1 MRLRRAGL
9 ELVAASFVVL
19 FQELALIR
27 WIGGEVRVLAY
38 FPNVVLISAFLGLGA
53 GALRAGKRSLLW
65 LWPVSIAVITIATLA
80 MARVAFTNRSPS
92 EHLWLLYLDIPNAPV
107 VHDVRPPI
115 VIAFILSALSFVALG
130 QFVGERLRE
139 FTAAGKTLWGYVADL
154 TGSLLGV
161 IAFAAASFTG
171 AFPAVWFAVFL
182 AVGAFL
188 FLPRNAGVSPAGLQ
202 ASSPASAA
210 GRRRASRRDGGVPLY
225 AAIAVVVVASIA
237 YFERADHYSPYYA
250 LRTQRPAN
258 AGGVYVLANG
268 SLHQY
273 AAPLGRG
280 RALTNAYDRSIA
292 AGYPLPYGALRTPP
306 RRVLILGAGTGNDV
320 VTALQ
325 NGAQEIDA
333 VEIDPVILRIGREMH
348 PDRPYDSPRVHVF
361 NTDARAFLRN
371 SRKQYDLIVFGTLDS
386 MTRLSA
392 LSNVRLDNFV
402 YTVDCMR
409 AARERLAPRGGV
421 ALYFMVGNRAIHQ
434 KLLAMLTEAFGAPPL
449 VRPENHQVFNEI
461 FIAGPAFEHLHSPEM
476 DAGAARILEEVA
488 QTDVPTDDWPFLYL
502 DARRPPAFYL
512 SMIAVFMILSA
523 GTLLLASPEL
533 ARDRFRGFDAEMF
546 LFGAAFL
553 LLETK
558 LVTQMSL
565 VWGTTWVTSAVVF
578 GSILATILIGTIA
591 MQLRPLPYGA
601 AAGGLVVTLVLTF
614 LVPSKWLL
622 VEGLSQRLLLS
633 LLFAG
638 APIFFA
644 SICFAIRFR
653 ARAESNAAFGWNLA
667 GAVFGGL
674 IESMS
679 MATGIRAMTLVALAA
694 YLASF
699 LIARSREAATAGAR

>member
-1 MRLRRAGL
+1 MRLRRAGA

-27 WIGGEVRVLAY
+27 WMGGEVRVLAY

-65 LWPVSIAVITIATLA
+65 LWPVSIAVITIVTLA

-115 VIAFILSALSFVALG
+115 IMAFILSALSFVALG

-154 TGSLLGV
+154 AGSLLGV
-161 IAFAAASFTG
+161 IAFAVASFTG
-171 AFPAVWFAVFL
+171 AFPAVWFSVFL
-182 AVGAFL
+182 IAGAAL
-188 FLPRNAGVSPAGLQ
+188 F
-202 ASSPASAA
+202 
-210 GRRRASRRDGGVPLY
+210 ASRGWKWLAAYG
-225 AAIAVVVVASIA
+225 AIAVAVVASIA
-237 YFERADHYSPYYA
+237 AFERADYYSPYYA
-250 LRTQRPAN
+250 LRTQRPPN

-273 AAPLGRG
+273 AAPLARG

-320 VTALQ
+320 VTALE

-333 VEIDPVILRIGREMH
+333 VEIDPVILKIGKEMH

-361 NTDARAFLRN
+361 NTDARAFLRH

-409 AARERLAPRGGV
+409 AARDLLAPRGGV

-434 KLLAMLTEAFGAPPL
+434 KLLAMLTEAFGEPPL
-449 VRPENHQVFNEI
+449 VRQANHQVFNTI
-461 FIAGPAFEHLHSPEM
+461 FIAGPAFEHLHSAEL
-476 DAGAARILEEVA
+476 DANAARVLEEVA
-488 QTDVPTDDWPFLYL
+488 HADVPTDDWPFLYL

-512 SMIAVFMILSA
+512 SMIAVFMVLSA
-523 GTLLLASPEL
+523 GALLIASPEL

-591 MQLRPLPYGA
+591 MQLRPLPYA
-601 AAGGLVVTLVLTF
+601 VAAGGLVVTLVLTF

-622 VEGLSQRLLLS
+622 VEGLTQRLLLS
-633 LLFAG
+633 ILFAG

-653 ARAESNAAFGWNLA
+653 TREESNAAFGWNLA

-699 LIARSREAATAGAR
+699 LILRSREAATGEAR

>member
-1 MRLRRAGL
+1 MRLRRAGA

-27 WIGGEVRVLAY
+27 WMGGEVRVLAY

-65 LWPVSIAVITIATLA
+65 LWPVSIAITTVATLV

-115 VIAFILSALSFVALG
+115 IIAFILSALSFVALG

-171 AFPAVWFAVFL
+171 AFPAVWFGVFL
-182 AVGAFL
+182 AVGAVL
-188 FLPRNAGVSPAGLQ
+188 FRQ
-202 ASSPASAA
+202 
-210 GRRRASRRDGGVPLY
+210 RRRLLLY
-225 AAIAVVVVASIA
+225 AAIAVAVVASIA
-237 YFERADHYSPYYA
+237 YFERADFYSPYYA
-250 LRTQRPAN
+250 LRTQHPPN
-258 AGGVYVLANG
+258 AGGLYVLANG

-280 RALTNAYDRSIA
+280 RALTNAYDRSVA

-333 VEIDPVILRIGREMH
+333 VEIDPVILKIGREMH
-348 PDRPYDSPRVHVF
+348 PDRPYASPRVHVF

-371 SRKQYDLIVFGTLDS
+371 SRTQYDLIVFGTLDS

-434 KLLAMLTEAFGAPPL
+434 KLMAMLTEAFGEPPL
-449 VRPENHQVFNEI
+449 MRPENHQVFNEI
-461 FIAGPAFEHLHSPEM
+461 FITGPAFAHLHSPEL
-476 DAGAARILEEVA
+476 DAGTARILEEVA

-512 SMIAVFMILSA
+512 SMIAVFMIISA
-523 GTLLLASPEL
+523 GTLLLAAPEL

-591 MQLRPLPYGA
+591 MQLRPLPYSVAG
-601 AAGGLVVTLVLTF
+601 GGLVVTLVLTF
-614 LVPSKWLL
+614 LVPSQWLL
-622 VEGLSQRLLLS
+622 VEGLPQRLLLS
-633 LLFAG
+633 ILFAG

-653 ARAESNAAFGWNLA
+653 TRQESNAAFGWNLA

-694 YLASF
+694 YLAAF
-699 LIARSREAATAGAR
+699 LIARSSQTRRSSREAPTAEAR

>member
-1 MRLRRAGL
+1 MPPLRRAGA
-9 ELVAASFVVL
+9 ELITASFIVL

-27 WIGGEVRVLAY
+27 WMSGEVRVLAY

-65 LWPVSIAVITIATLA
+65 LWPVSIAITTAATLA
-80 MARVAFTNRSPS
+80 MARIAFTNRSPS

-115 VIAFILSALSFVALG
+115 VMAFILGAVSFVALG

-139 FTAAGKTLWGYVADL
+139 FTEGGATLWGYVADL

-161 IAFAAASFTG
+161 ITFAAASFTG
-171 AFPAVWFAVFL
+171 AFPAVWFSVVLLAGAWLFAARGWKAVAL
-182 AVGAFL
+182 Y
-188 FLPRNAGVSPAGLQ
+188 GLI
-202 ASSPASAA
+202 
-210 GRRRASRRDGGVPLY
+210 
-225 AAIAVVVVASIA
+225 AIAVVGSIVA
-237 YFERADHYSPYYA
+237 FERADYYSPYYA
-250 LRTQRPAN
+250 LRTQRPPN

-273 AAPLGRG
+273 AAPLARG
-280 RALTNAYDRSIA
+280 HVLTNAYDRSVA
-292 AGYPLPYGALRTPP
+292 AGYPLPYRALQHPP
-306 RRVLILGAGTGNDV
+306 RRVLILGAGTGNDA
-320 VTALQ
+320 VTALE

-333 VEIDPVILRIGREMH
+333 VEIDPVILRIGKEMH
-348 PDRPYDSPRVHVF
+348 PDHPYNSPRVHLF

-371 SRKQYDLIVFGTLDS
+371 TKKQYDLIVFGTLDS

-402 YTVDCMR
+402 YTIDCMR
-409 AARERLAPRGGV
+409 AARLRLAPGGGV
-421 ALYFMVGNRAIHQ
+421 ALYFMVGNRGIHQ
-434 KLLAMLTEAFGAPPL
+434 KLAAMLIEAFGEPPL
-449 VRPENHQVFNEI
+449 MRYENHMLFNEI
-461 FIAGPAFEHLHSPEM
+461 FIAGPAFKHLRTPQL
-476 DAGAARILEEVA
+476 DAAAPRMLEEA
-488 QTDVPTDDWPFLYL
+488 ALTDVPTDDWPFLYL
-502 DARRPPAFYL
+502 DGRRPPSFYL
-512 SMIAVFMILSA
+512 SIIALFLVLAAI
-523 GTLLLASPEL
+523 TLIASSPEL
-533 ARDRFRGFDAEMF
+533 ARERFRSFDTEMF

-558 LVTQMSL
+558 LVTQMNL

-578 GSILATILIGTIA
+578 GSILATILAGTIA
-591 MQLRPLPYGA
+591 MQLRPLPYGL
-601 AAGGLVVTLVLTF
+601 AAGGLLVTLLGTY
-614 LVPSKWLL
+614 LMPSEWLL
-622 VEGLSQRLLLS
+622 IEGVARRLLLS
-633 LLFAG
+633 AVFAG

-653 ARAESNAAFGWNLA
+653 TREASNIAFGWNLA

-679 MATGIRAMTLVALAA
+679 MATGIRAMALVAMLA

-699 LIARSREAATAGAR
+699 LIARSNLIARSREAATTTAR

>member
-1 MRLRRAGL
+1 MRLRRAGA

-27 WIGGEVRVLAY
+27 WMSGEVRVLAY

-53 GALRAGKRSLLW
+53 GALRAGKRTLLW
-65 LWPVSIAVITIATLA
+65 LWPVSIAVITVVTLL

-115 VIAFILSALSFVALG
+115 IVAFILSALSFVALG

-154 TGSLLGV
+154 AGSLLGV
-161 IAFAAASFTG
+161 MAFAAASFTG
-171 AFPAVWFAVFL
+171 AFPAVWFGVFL

-188 FLPRNAGVSPAGLQ
+188 FPK
-202 ASSPASAA
+202 
-210 GRRRASRRDGGVPLY
+210 RRIAY
-225 AAIAVVVVASIA
+225 IAIAIAIVASIA
-237 YFERADHYSPYYA
+237 YFERADRYSPYYA
-250 LRTQRPAN
+250 LRTQRPPN

-280 RALTNAYDRSIA
+280 RVLTNAYDRSVA

-306 RRVLILGAGTGNDV
+306 RRVLVLGAGTGNDV

-325 NGAQEIDA
+325 HGAQEIDA
-333 VEIDPVILRIGREMH
+333 VEIDPAILKIGKEMH

-434 KLLAMLTEAFGAPPL
+434 KLMAMLTEAFGEPPL
-449 VRPENHQVFNEI
+449 AQLANHQVFNEI
-461 FIAGPAFEHLHSPEM
+461 FIAGPAFEHLRSPEL
-476 DAGAARILEEVA
+476 DAAAARILEEAA

-512 SMIAVFMILSA
+512 SMIAVFMVLSA
-523 GTLLLASPEL
+523 GALLLAAPEL

-591 MQLRPLPYGA
+591 MQLRPLPYGVA
-601 AAGGLVVTLVLTF
+601 LGGLVATLVLTF
-614 LVPSKWLL
+614 LVPSQWLL
-622 VEGLSQRLLLS
+622 VEGLTQRLLLS
-633 LLFAG
+633 ILFAG

-653 ARAESNAAFGWNLA
+653 TRAESNAAFGWNLA

-674 IESMS
+674 IESLS

-699 LIARSREAATAGAR
+699 LIARSSQTRLSSREAATGDAR

>member
-1 MRLRRAGL
+1 MRLRRAGA

-27 WIGGEVRVLAY
+27 WMAGEVRVLAY

-65 LWPVSIAVITIATLA
+65 LWPVSIAVTTIVTQA

-115 VIAFILSALSFVALG
+115 IIAFILSALSFVALG

-161 IAFAAASFTG
+161 IAFAAASFIG
-171 AFPAVWFAVFL
+171 AFPAVWFGVVL

-188 FLPRNAGVSPAGLQ
+188 FPK
-202 ASSPASAA
+202 
-210 GRRRASRRDGGVPLY
+210 RRGAYL
-225 AAIAVVVVASIA
+225 AVAVAVVASIA
-237 YFERADHYSPYYA
+237 TFERADYYSPYYA
-250 LRTQRPAN
+250 LRTQRPPN

-280 RALTNAYDRSIA
+280 RALTNAYDRSVA
-292 AGYPLPYGALRTPP
+292 AGYPLPYGALRTPL

-320 VTALQ
+320 VTALAS
-325 NGAQEIDA
+325 GAQEIDA
-333 VEIDPVILRIGREMH
+333 VEIDPVILKIGKGMH
-348 PDRPYDSPRVHVF
+348 PDRPYHSPRVHVF

-371 SRKQYDLIVFGTLDS
+371 SHKQYDLIVFGTLDS

-421 ALYFMVGNRAIHQ
+421 VLYFMVGNRAIHQ
-434 KLLAMLTEAFGAPPL
+434 KLLAMLTEAFGEPPL
-449 VRPENHQVFNEI
+449 VRQENHQVFNEI
-461 FIAGPAFEHLHSPEM
+461 FIAGPAFEHLRSPEL
-476 DAGAARILEEVA
+476 DASAARILEEVA

-591 MQLRPLPYGA
+591 MQLRPQPYGL

-622 VEGLSQRLLLS
+622 VEGLPQRLLLS
-633 LLFAG
+633 ILFAG

-653 ARAESNAAFGWNLA
+653 TREASNAAFGWNLA

-699 LIARSREAATAGAR
+699 LIARSREAANGEAR